1 MRELI
6 RKVIALI
13 SFPLVLLAIATL
25 ALTGFVMGYGYRRT
39 FTVLCEEI
47 RDALKAARGR
57 ILAGGKYK

>member
-6 RKVIALI
+6 RKVVALI
-13 SFPLVLLAIATL
+13 SLPIIFLAIATMS
-25 ALTGFVMGYGYRRT
+25 LTWFVMGYGYRRT
-39 FTVLCEEI
+39 FTVLSEEI